1 MAVDFTVSV
10 VSPDDIP
17 PPHASR
23 ARYRA
28 IVEDVY
34 YDGHTREVHCS
45 SRKDAKAVYAGIIRA
60 ADKIREKHD
69 PPWDLA
75 IYSRTLEDGTV
86 SVFVERG

>member
-28 IVEDVY
+28 IVEDVLL
-34 YDGHTREVHCS
+34 DGHTRELRCS
-45 SRKDAKAVYAGIIRA
+45 SRKDAKAVYAGIMRA
-60 ADKIREKHD
+60 VRKRYPVVNHD
-69 PPWDLA
+69 
-75 IYSRTLEDGTV
+75 IIVTSRTLEDGSV

>member
-34 YDGHTREVHCS
+34 LDGHTREVHCS
-45 SRKDAKAVYAGIIRA
+45 SRKDAKAVYAGIMRA
-60 ADKIREKHD
+60 ADKID
-69 PPWDLA
+69 APWDLVV
-75 IYSRTLEDGTV
+75 YSRTLEDGTV

>member
-28 IVEDVY
+28 IVEDVLL
-34 YDGHTREVHCS
+34 DGHTREIHCS
-45 SRKDAKAVYAGIIRA
+45 SRKDAKAVYAGVMRA
-60 ADKIREKHD
+60 GNRINA
-69 PPWDLA
+69 PWDL
-75 IYSRTLEDGTV
+75 IVYSRTLEDGTV